1 MSPLNIIAEAGT
13 NHNGDLKTAKELV
26 RKANKA
32 GADSVKFQ
40 IIYPETLYVERI
52 FKDGVPEDNPVIKQR
67 CQTMLTDDQYREL
80 AAYCKEQG
88 ISFAASVFDRHGV
101 DLLCALEAP
110 FIKIA
115 STDLNN
121 PTLLRYAAK
130 SGKKLVIS
138 TGLSTM
144 EEILNSVAEVERA
157 GYRDLVLMHCVSVY
171 PSSFNLANLQ
181 FIDQLKERFTWPIGF
196 SDHSPNSLAAVIA
209 LSKGCTWFEKHI
221 TLDKTQEGFDHS
233 YALEPDEF
241 TQFVCD
247 LHDAEEA
254 CAFHQEKLSDAEKR
268 VSQRAR
274 RSLYVARDMVAGEVL
289 KEEDITVVRP
299 SGYYSAADIDRLVGQ
314 RLGRNI
320 NKYENITPEH
330 LS

>member
-1 MSPLNIIAEAGT
+1 MSPLHIIAEAGT
-13 NHNGDLKTAKELV
+13 NHNGDFQTAVELV
-26 RKANKA
+26 RKAKEA
-32 GADSVKFQ
+32 CADSVKFQ
-40 IIYPETLYVERI
+40 IIYPETLYVEKI
-52 FKDGVPEDNPVIKQR
+52 FKDGVLEDNPVIKQR
-67 CQTMLTDDQYREL
+67 HQIMLTDDQYRDL

-88 ISFAASVFDRHGV
+88 INFTASVFDRHGI
-101 DLLCALEAP
+101 DLLCKLEVP

-115 STDLNN
+115 STDLNHVS
-121 PTLLRYAAK
+121 LLRYAAK

-144 EEILNSVAEVERA
+144 DEILRSVDEVERS
-157 GYRDLVLMHCVSVY
+157 GCQDLVVMHCVSIY
-171 PSSFNLANLQ
+171 PSSFRLANLQ
-181 FIDQLKERFTWPIGF
+181 FIDQLKAVLPWPIGF

-221 TLDKTQEGFDHS
+221 TLDKTQRGFDHS

-241 TQFVCD
+241 TQFVRD

-254 CAFHQEKLSDAEKR
+254 CAYHEEKLTDGEKQ

-274 RSLYVARDMVAGEVL
+274 RSLYAARDMVAGEVL
-289 KEEDITVVRP
+289 KEEDITAVRP
-299 SGYYSAADIDRLVGQ
+299 SGYYSAADMDWLVGQ
-314 RLGRNI
+314 RLSRDI
-320 NKYENITPEH
+320 KKYGNITPEH